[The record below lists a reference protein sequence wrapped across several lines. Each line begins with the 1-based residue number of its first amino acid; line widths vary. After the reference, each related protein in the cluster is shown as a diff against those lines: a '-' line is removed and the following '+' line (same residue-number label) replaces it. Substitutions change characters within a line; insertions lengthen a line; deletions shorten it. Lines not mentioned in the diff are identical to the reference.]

1 MQLDIT
7 ILGTG
12 TSHGIPVIGCECPVC
27 NSTDPRNHR
36 YRCSAL
42 LSYQGRSVLID
53 TATELR
59 LQAIR
64 AGMRDL
70 DALLFTHSHADHV
83 GGLDDVR
90 VFSERR
96 GAPIPVFGDQACLE
110 DIRRRFAYIFTE
122 TLQRGG
128 GKPRLELTPIR
139 GPFDL
144 LGLPVQ
150 PVPVFHGL
158 LPVLGYRFG
167 SLAYVTDCNR
177 IPRESMGMLRGLDVL
192 VLDALRH
199 RPHSTHFTVAEALGV
214 IEDLRPARAY
224 LTHMTHDLDHEAT
237 NAELP
242 PGVELA
248 YDGLSLEV
256 DV

>member
-42 LSYQGRSVLID
+42 LRYQGRSVLID

-167 SLAYVTDCNR
+167 PLAYVTDCNR

>member
-1 MQLDIT
+1 MQLDVT
-7 ILGTG
+7 LLGTG
-12 TSHGIPVIGCECPVC
+12 TSHGIPVIGCDCPVC
-27 NSTDPRNHR
+27 TSTDPRNQR
-36 YRCSAL
+36 YRCSVL
-42 LSYQGRSVLID
+42 LRYQGRSVLID

-59 LQAIR
+59 LQALR

-96 GAPIPVFGDQACLE
+96 GAPIPLFGDRACLE

-122 TLQRGG
+122 TTQRGG
-128 GKPRLELTPIR
+128 GKPRLELIPIR

-144 LGLPVQ
+144 FGLPVR

-167 SLAYVTDCNR
+167 PLAYVTDCNR
-177 IPRESMGMLRGLDVL
+177 IPRESMGMLRDLDVL

-199 RPHSTHFTVAEALGV
+199 RPHATHFTVAEALGV
-214 IEDLRPARAY
+214 IEELRPARAY

-248 YDGLSLEV
+248 YDGLSLTVEL
-256 DV
+256 

>member
-1 MQLDIT
+1 MQLNIT

-42 LSYQGRSVLID
+42 LRYQGRSVLID

-96 GAPIPVFGDQACLE
+96 GAPIPVFGDQDCLE

-167 SLAYVTDCNR
+167 PLAYVTDCNR

>member
-7 ILGTG
+7 LLGTG

-27 NSTDPRNHR
+27 NSTDPRNQR

-42 LSYQGRSVLID
+42 LRYQGRSVLVD

-122 TLQRGG
+122 TVQRGG
-128 GKPRLELTPIR
+128 GKPRLELTPIH

-167 SLAYVTDCNR
+167 PMAYVTDCNR
-177 IPRESMGMLRGLDVL
+177 IPRESMGMLRDLDVL

-214 IEDLRPARAY
+214 IEELRPARAY
-224 LTHMTHDLDHEAT
+224 LTHMTHDLEHEAT
-237 NAELP
+237 NADLP

-248 YDGLSLEV
+248 YDGLTLSV

>member
-42 LSYQGRSVLID
+42 LRYQGRSVLID

-110 DIRRRFAYIFTE
+110 DIRRRFAYIC
-122 TLQRGG
+122 
-128 GKPRLELTPIR
+128 
-139 GPFDL
+139 L
-144 LGLPVQ
+144 L
-150 PVPVFHGL
+150 
-158 LPVLGYRFG
+158 Y
-167 SLAYVTDCNR
+167 
-177 IPRESMGMLRGLDVL
+177 
-192 VLDALRH
+192 
-199 RPHSTHFTVAEALGV
+199 
-214 IEDLRPARAY
+214 
-224 LTHMTHDLDHEAT
+224 
-237 NAELP
+237 
-242 PGVELA
+242 
-248 YDGLSLEV
+248 
-256 DV
+256 

>member
-42 LSYQGRSVLID
+42 LRYQGRSVLID

-96 GAPIPVFGDQACLE
+96 GAPIPVFGDQDCLE

-167 SLAYVTDCNR
+167 PLAYVTDCNR